1 MDKGESSVGKTL
13 SHNCEGN
20 TLNPQN
26 PQSQKW

>member
-13 SHNCEGN
+13 SHNCEWN